1 MSRSVVVE
9 SGRLRYAQNIS
20 VGSHLLQGDEPV
32 SAGGNDVGPN
42 PYELLLAA
50 LGTCTSMTVRMY
62 ADRKQWPLEDVHIEL
77 SYARVHADD
86 CTACDKELK
95 LVDGIE
101 MELSLV
107 GELSQS
113 QRQRLMEIAN
123 NCPVH
128 RMLQSPI
135 PIRARLAPPRPRS
148 ELVPMK

>member
-1 MSRSVVVE
+1 VSRSVVVE

>member
-1 MSRSVVVE
+1 VSRSVVVE
-9 SGRLRYAQNIS
+9 SGRSRYAQNIS

-32 SAGGNDVGPN
+32 SAGGSDVGPN

-62 ADRKQWPLEDVHIEL
+62 ADRHEWPLEDVHIEL

-86 CTACDKELK
+86 CIACDKELK

-101 MELSLV
+101 MELFLF

-113 QRQRLMEIAN
+113 QRQRLIEIAN
-123 NCPVH
+123 KCPVH
-128 RMLQSPI
+128 RTLESPM
-135 PIRARLAPPRPRS
+135 PIRTRLAPPRPRS
-148 ELVPMK
+148 ELVPME